1 MVIERCDRAVMD
13 DARAVAESRSRDAGV
28 EVRDDGRARTG
39 RSNAREGGWVFFCA
53 RDGGPHARVTAPRE
67 DAIAGA
73 ALSPADI
80 ERTFLRL
87 SRVFRRIARDGGRGE
102 AHGKRADAF
111 RHAWARAGQF
121 RGNGMDFGTGRA
133 RYPRARRERGARRG
147 ADDDKHLSVPSD
159 RTVTNKLV
167 NLVKPRLRR
176 AARR

>member
-1 MVIERCDRAVMD
+1 MMLERWR
-13 DARAVAESRSRDAGV
+13 ESRSRDAGV

-39 RSNAREGGWVFFCA
+39 SIERARGWMGVFLRA
-53 RDGGPHARVTAPRE
+53 RDGGPYTRVTAPRE